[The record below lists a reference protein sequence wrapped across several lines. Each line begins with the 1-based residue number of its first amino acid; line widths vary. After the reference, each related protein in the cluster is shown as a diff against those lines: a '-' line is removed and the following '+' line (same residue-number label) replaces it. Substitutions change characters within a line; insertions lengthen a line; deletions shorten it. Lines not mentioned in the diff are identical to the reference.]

1 MIRIPN
7 VAGIVPSC
15 ASLRV
20 ANRNLVAQSLCTRV
34 YTLFNL
40 HCSLMDQYLITS
52 AIENLTPWLGPEYD
66 TDTSTKI
73 KDMTEAVW
81 APQSKWTR
89 TLAVKL
95 LEEAD
100 VYYAVVMRSRST
112 ARPEESMLHYQTWVY
127 NFQRAREVLKHKIDG
142 GFGWYPGQP
151 YPPFAPQTRQ
161 DKLEELSPR
170 NRSETNPYYCRDK
183 RTPPR

>member
-1 MIRIPN
+1 
-7 VAGIVPSC
+7 
-15 ASLRV
+15 
-20 ANRNLVAQSLCTRV
+20 
-34 YTLFNL
+34 
-40 HCSLMDQYLITS
+40 MDQYLITS
-52 AIENLTPWLGPEYD
+52 AIENLTPWVGPEYD

-73 KDMTEAVW
+73 KDMRDAVW
-81 APQSKWTR
+81 APRSKWTR

-100 VYYAVVMRSRST
+100 FYYAQVMRST
-112 ARPEESMLHYQTWVY
+112 ARPEEYMLHYHTWVH
-127 NFQRAREVLKHKIDG
+127 NFQQARDVLQSKIDG
-142 GFGWYPGQP
+142 DFGWYPGQP

-170 NRSETNPYYCRDK
+170 NRSETNPYYCRDQ